1 MLPEN
6 TGSTKPM
13 KYYNETGERLDG
25 SPKRGDVTG
34 WARGRSNFAYPKGEG
49 KVTPP
54 IKLRSP
60 SGPMKQRVLPPAPV
74 AGSVC
79 STLDGEIKQKNTE
92 EGDLFEVAMKSA
104 DISAKF
110 ARLFAGQGWK

>member
-13 KYYNETGERLDG
+13 KYYAETEQKLDG
-25 SPKRGDVTG
+25 EPKRGDVTG

-74 AGSVC
+74 AGGVC
-79 STLDGEIKQKNTE
+79 STPDGQSRLVEVDLDS
-92 EGDLFEVAMKSA
+92 VAA
-104 DISAKF
+104 ERVAISDKF